1 MGKDRLLAEFTS
13 TFSPTL
19 YTHRWT
25 SAYMGIMY
33 IVRTYVVQRCTE
45 HLYHI
50 IIYWFIIICYY
61 YIVIIIIII

>member
-1 MGKDRLLAEFTS
+1 
-13 TFSPTL
+13 
-19 YTHRWT
+19 
-25 SAYMGIMY
+25 MGIMY